1 MGTNCHISVK
11 TADDEKNL
19 TLMNAADIRFTQSD
33 KELREILGI
42 PNRNEDG
49 FWEHLE
55 QDDYQRVLD
64 AALVH
69 RESLTKERDALHEA
83 SSHVFGVAAHDLGI
97 DILTND
103 IARTEEWI
111 SYYEIAAAFV
121 KLGHH
126 VTCYGC

>member
-11 TADDEKNL
+11 TEEGESNIA
-19 TLMNAADIRFTQSD
+19 LMNAADIRFTQSD
-33 KELREILGI
+33 RHIRTLLGI
-42 PNRNEDG
+42 PECNEDG

-69 RESLTKERDALHEA
+69 REVLDKKRDQY
-83 SSHVFGVAAHDLGI
+83 HDFHPDVI
-97 DILTND
+97 FDSVEEYETVQHDFDRVN
-103 IARTEEWI
+103 EWI
-111 SYYEIAAAFV
+111 SYYEIAATLV